1 MLATEIHTSDI
12 PFFFTN
18 FEQEIKEKY
27 WLRQVKECNAAIRGN
42 PLLKAYLQKEYEI
55 AYQLSHM
62 SDLAHQYGGIPSA
75 HCMDRTI
82 YPAVGFM
89 AQVLSATKQL
99 APADADRVLGR
110 VKGAFKNPDDMRA
123 LRLELT
129 AATHFIRRGKKVGW
143 PEITGTGRFDLLVE
157 GLGTGALE
165 VECKSISMD
174 KGRKVHRREVL
185 DFYALV
191 KPIVTKTI
199 AGLSRGLFLVVT
211 LPDRLPKTHDG
222 RVDLA
227 KNCCAA
233 IFHRTDQTLPN
244 GTNLRMG
251 EFPPQEIGVVAKNMN
266 TAECRVAIDRITNTR
281 NREAMVLG
289 TGAGGVF
296 VLVIQSA
303 KDDTFLEATFKSLGK
318 AARDQVSGNRPA
330 LLVTGLDDVNDSD
343 LRSIAMD
350 EGDIR
355 KPPTAI
361 RVQVSQFLSSE
372 TRHHIVGVA
381 FFSGSSVSPK
391 QEGVI
396 GTGGISY
403 YFAQPRSNLWHEDFN
418 GMFNFL

>member
-1 MLATEIHTSDI
+1 MLATEINTSDI
-12 PFFFTN
+12 PFLFTN
-18 FEQEIKEKY
+18 FKQKIKEKH
-27 WLRQVKECNAAIRGN
+27 WLRQVKECKTAIRGN
-42 PLLKAYLQKEYEI
+42 LLLKAYLQKEYEI

-62 SDLAHQYGGIPSA
+62 SDLAHQYGRIPPA
-75 HCMDRTI
+75 YCMDRTI

-89 AQVLSATKQL
+89 AQVLSAIKQL

-129 AATHFIRRGKKVGW
+129 AATHFLRRGKTVSW

-165 VECKSISMD
+165 VECKSISAD
-174 KGRKVHRREVL
+174 KGRKIHRREVL

-191 KPIVTKTI
+191 KPKVTQTI
-199 AGLSRGLFLVVT
+199 AGLARGLFLVVT
-211 LPDRLPKTHDG
+211 LPDRLPKTHGG

-227 KNCCAA
+227 KSCCAA
-233 IFHRTDQTLPN
+233 IFHRADQPLPD
-244 GTNLRMG
+244 GTNLRVG

-266 TAECRVAIDRITNTR
+266 TAGYRVAIDRVTNTR
-281 NREAMVLG
+281 NREVMVVG
-289 TGAGGVF
+289 TEAGGVF
-296 VLVIQSA
+296 VLVVQSA
-303 KDDTFLEATFKSLGK
+303 KDDVFLEAMFKSLGK

-330 LLVTGLDDVNDSD
+330 LLVSGLNDVNDSG
-343 LRSIAMD
+343 LRSIATD

-355 KPPTAI
+355 KPPTAL

-372 TRHHIVGVA
+372 VRHHIVGVA

-391 QEGVI
+391 QEGVFD
-396 GTGGISY
+396 TGGISY
-403 YFAQPRSNLWHEDFN
+403 YFAQPQSNFWHQDFN
-418 GMFNFL
+418 GMFNIL